1 MSAHPSTHHE
11 IARLR
16 HEERLVRA
24 GLTHAHQIPAD
35 GVRARRSAGVLERWI
50 GAARAQLGAQRGGA
64 AVRAPRLLS

>member
-24 GLTHAHQIPAD
+24 ALVNAHPHSPD
-35 GVRARRSAGVLERWI
+35 GVRGRRNPGGLERLVE
-50 GAARAQLGAQRGGA
+50 AVRAHLGARRGGA
-64 AVRAPRLLS
+64 AIRVPRFLS

>member
-24 GLTHAHQIPAD
+24 ALVNAHPHPAGGVHDRRRLGGLDGLLGAVQTHLGTRQ
-35 GVRARRSAGVLERWI
+35 R
-50 GAARAQLGAQRGGA
+50 GAAIR
-64 AVRAPRLLS
+64 VPRLLS